1 VSDSLEARVTAAL
14 ARIQNPRLEN
24 DLLSAGMIRDLTVT
38 EEGRVTF
45 TFLLAPDDPASLVR
59 AARTA
64 VAAVDGVRKDEIK
77 INVTNPA
84 GPARPSHGPPT
95 GAGAPTAPAAPQPAE
110 QPNLGKIIAIS
121 SGKGGVGKST
131 VAANLAIALV
141 QAGFQV
147 GVMDADVYGPNIP
160 RMFGVFDRPPVLRG
174 KIQPLDAYGVKLM
187 SLGFLVERDAPAI
200 WRGPII
206 MKIVNQFLQ
215 DVEWGQLDYFI
226 VDLPPGTGDAQLS
239 LVQATHVAGALIVT
253 TPQEVAVGD
262 ALRGAKM
269 FERVGVPVIGVVENM
284 SGFTDPETGRRFELF
299 SSGGG
304 QRLAQGI
311 SVPLLGSVPLQ
322 PQLAALA
329 DEGQPILIAQP
340 ESPAAQSLRDIAE
353 QLQRKTAGRS
363 MALPIIRSDSG
374 LRSMPRA
381 ARAWMRVCER
391 FGSAAAL

>member
-1 VSDSLEARVTAAL
+1 LSESLEAQVTAAL

-24 DLLSAGMIRDLTVT
+24 DLLSAGMIRDLAVT
-38 EEGRVTF
+38 DEGKVTF
-45 TFLLAPDDPASLVR
+45 TFLLAPEDPATLVR
-59 AARTA
+59 SARSA
-64 VAAVDGVRKDEIK
+64 VAAVEGVRKEEIK

-84 GPARPSHGPPT
+84 GPAQATHGPPT
-95 GAGAPTAPAAPQPAE
+95 GAPASAGMPPAPQPME

-131 VAANLAIALV
+131 VAANLAVALA

-160 RMFGVFDRPPVLRG
+160 RMFGVFQRPPVFGG
-174 KIQPLDAYGVKLM
+174 KIQPLEAHGVKLM
-187 SLGFLVERDAPAI
+187 SLGLLIERDAPAI

-215 DVEWGQLDYFI
+215 DVDWGQLDYFI

-284 SGFTDPETGRRFELF
+284 SGFTDPETGRRFDLF

-304 QRLAQGI
+304 QRLADEI
-311 SVPLLGSVPLQ
+311 AAPLLGSVPLQ

-329 DEGQPILIAQP
+329 DAGQPVLVAQP
-340 ESPAAQSLRDIAE
+340 DSPAARSLRDIAAS
-353 QLQRKTAGRS
+353 LQRMTAGRS
-363 MALPIIRSDSG
+363 MALPI
-374 LRSMPRA
+374 LR
-381 ARAWMRVCER
+381 
-391 FGSAAAL
+391 G